1 MRRLALGALVALC
14 TAGCSPRRATLPE
27 PSVSLAPLPRR
38 EDVLRSL
45 SERRTAVQSLR
56 TLARTTVTAD
66 GDSYRARELII
77 AARPDRLRF
86 EVLSPFGSEFVVT
99 TSDGLL
105 AAYERGEATFYRG
118 TATAE
123 NLGRYARVAMPV
135 ETAVDLLLGTPPVD
149 GDGLGVVSREEG
161 LMKLWQESGRTVNV
175 IWFGDTL
182 DPVRYEQRDREG
194 RVLLRASFG
203 DYTPV
208 QGVSLPTRIELEL
221 PWSGQRIDID
231 LRDPELNPSLSDTV
245 FALAT
250 PPGSRVVDLDRMTP

>member
-1 MRRLALGALVALC
+1 MRRLVLGALAVLC
-14 TAGCSPRRATLPE
+14 AAGCGPRQATP
-27 PSVSLAPLPRR
+27 PGPAVPLAPLPRR
-38 EDVLRSL
+38 EDLLRSL
-45 SERRTAVQSLR
+45 SERRAAVQSLR
-56 TLARTTVTAD
+56 TLARTTVTTD

-86 EVLSPFGSEFVVT
+86 EVLSPFGSEFVVA

-118 TATAE
+118 TASAE
-123 NLGRYARVAMPV
+123 NLARYARVALPV
-135 ETAVDLLLGTPPVD
+135 ETAVDLLLGTPPV
-149 GDGLGVVSREEG
+149 GAGGLGVVSREEG
-161 LMKLWQESGRTVNV
+161 LVKLWQEGGRTVHV
-175 IWFGDTL
+175 TWFGDAL

-203 DYTPV
+203 DYAPV
-208 QGVSLPTRIELEL
+208 QGVSLPTRIELDL

-231 LRDPELNPSLSDTV
+231 LRDPELNPPLSDTV